1 MGLTPSGPLQAA
13 FKSAPGRFF
22 TPVTY
27 LSKLLGTHALAAGKQ
42 LQLFRAYLIPL
53 CVQPTSFLVIAS
65 RVFTSCGRVSPLAAS
80 MIEL

>member
-1 MGLTPSGPLQAA
+1 MLSIYPSSFKLQRCWLPAL
-13 FKSAPGRFF
+13 

-53 CVQPTSFLVIAS
+53 RVQPTSFLVIAN